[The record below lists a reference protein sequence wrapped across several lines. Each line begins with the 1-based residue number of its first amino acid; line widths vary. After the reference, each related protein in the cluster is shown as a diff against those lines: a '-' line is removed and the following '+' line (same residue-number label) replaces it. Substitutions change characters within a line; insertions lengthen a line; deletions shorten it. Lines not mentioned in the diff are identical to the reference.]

1 MKVKASNIM
10 EYVVPQS
17 VDEAL
22 SILNSHPNPAVFAG
36 ATDLIPQIRGG
47 RPEPGLLVDLKN
59 IPSLVD
65 LGFSNGTWKIGAAT
79 PVARIKNNAKLTKDF
94 PGLSEASALIGSDQI
109 QNRASLG
116 GNVCTASPG
125 ADTVPSLM
133 VNEALAVIAAND
145 GSRTIPVNEVITGP
159 GTTSLASG
167 EFIIEFLLEQPPY
180 RTLDAYERFIPRT
193 EMDIAV
199 VDAAA
204 RISLDESGNCKE
216 ARVAIGAA
224 APTVIRV
231 PEAEAILHGKKI
243 NDQLLA
249 EVMEVV
255 STACNP
261 INDKRGTV
269 EYRRQVAGVLAK
281 RVILLAEK
289 RALDK
294 RG

>member
-1 MKVKASNIM
+1 M
-10 EYVVPQS
+10 EDRCCDTSCQ
-17 VDEAL
+17 D
-22 SILNSHPNPAVFAG
+22 
-36 ATDLIPQIRGG
+36 Q
-47 RPEPGLLVDLKN
+47 
-59 IPSLVD
+59 
-65 LGFSNGTWKIGAAT
+65 
-79 PVARIKNNAKLTKDF
+79 NNAKLTKDF
-94 PGLSEASALIGSDQI
+94 PGLSEASGLIGSDQI

-116 GNVCTASPG
+116 GNLCTASPG

-133 VNEALAVIAAND
+133 VNDSMVVIASNK
-145 GSRTIPVNEVITGP
+145 GSRTIPVTDVITGP
-159 GTTSLASG
+159 GSISLETG
-167 EFIIEFLLEQPPY
+167 EFIIEFLLQQPPS
-180 RTLDAYERFIPRT
+180 RTSDAYERFIPRT

-216 ARVAIGAA
+216 AKIAIGAA

-231 PEAEAILHGKKI
+231 PEAEEILHGKKI

-249 EVMEVV
+249 EVMEVA

-289 RALDK
+289 RAFDK
-294 RG
+294 KG

>member
-1 MKVKASNIM
+1 M
-10 EYVVPQS
+10 EYVLPKS

-22 SILNSHPNPAVFAG
+22 SFLKFESDSCVFAG

-47 RPEPGLLVDLKN
+47 SPEPKLIVDLKN
-59 IPSLVD
+59 IPSLVN
-65 LGFSNGTWKIGAAT
+65 LSFSNGTWRIGAAT
-79 PVARIKNNAKLTKDF
+79 PVIRIKNNVQLTKEF
-94 PGLSEASALIGSDQI
+94 PGLSEASGLIGSDQI

-116 GNVCTASPG
+116 GNLCTASPG

-133 VNEALAVIAAND
+133 VNDALAVIASNK
-145 GSRTIPVNEVITGP
+145 GPRTIPVANVITGP
-159 GTTSLASG
+159 GSISLETG
-167 EFIIEFLLEQPPY
+167 EFVIEFLLEQPPPI
-180 RTLDAYERFIPRT
+180 TSDAYERFIPRT

-204 RISLDESGNCKE
+204 RISLDDRGNCKE
-216 ARVAIGAA
+216 AKIAIGAA

-231 PEAEAILHGKKI
+231 PAAERILQGKKI
-243 NDQLLA
+243 NDEVLT
-249 EVMEVV
+249 EVMEEV
-255 STACNP
+255 SKACNP
-261 INDKRGTV
+261 INDKRGTI

-294 RG
+294 KGE

>member
-1 MKVKASNIM
+1 M
-10 EYVVPQS
+10 EYILPQS

-22 SILNSHPNPAVFAG
+22 SILNSKPDSAVFAG

-47 RPEPGLLVDLKN
+47 RPEPGLIVDLKN

-65 LGFSNGTWKIGAAT
+65 IGFSNKTWKIGAAT
-79 PVARIKNNAKLTKDF
+79 PVARIKNNSKLTKDF
-94 PGLSEASALIGSDQI
+94 PGLSEASGLIGSDQI

-116 GNVCTASPG
+116 GNLCTASPG

-133 VNEALAVIAAND
+133 VNEALVLIASKT
-145 GSRTIPVNEVITGP
+145 GSRTIPVAEVIKGP
-159 GTTSLASG
+159 GKISLSSG
-167 EFIIEFLLEQPPY
+167 EFLIEFLLEQPPS
-180 RTLDAYERFIPRT
+180 RTSDAYERFIPRT

-204 RISLDESGNCKE
+204 RISLDEKGHCKE
-216 ARVAIGAA
+216 AKIAIGAA

-231 PEAEAILHGKKI
+231 PEAEIILHGKKI

-249 EVMEVV
+249 EVMEAA

-294 RG
+294 KG

>member
-1 MKVKASNIM
+1 M
-10 EYVVPQS
+10 
-17 VDEAL
+17 
-22 SILNSHPNPAVFAG
+22 FAG
-36 ATDLIPQIRGG
+36 ATDLIPQTRGG

-65 LGFSNGTWKIGAAT
+65 IGFSNGTWKIGAAT
-79 PVARIKNNAKLTKDF
+79 PVARIKNNAKLTNDF

-145 GSRTIPVNEVITGP
+145 GSRTIPVNQVITGP

-167 EFIIEFLLEQPPY
+167 EFIIEFLLEQPPS
-180 RTLDAYERFIPRT
+180 RTSDAYERFIPRT

-249 EVMEVV
+249 EVMVVV

-281 RVILLAEK
+281 RVILFAEK

>member
-1 MKVKASNIM
+1 M
-10 EYVVPQS
+10 EYALPQS
-17 VDEAL
+17 IDEAL
-22 SILNSHPNPAVFAG
+22 SILNSQPNSAVFAG
-36 ATDLIPQIRGG
+36 ATDLIPQFRGG
-47 RPEPGLLVDLKN
+47 MTEPGLLVDLKN

-79 PVARIKNNAKLTKDF
+79 PVARIKNNAKLTKNF

-116 GNVCTASPG
+116 GNVCNASPG

-133 VNEALAVIAAND
+133 VNDAMVVIASKT
-145 GSRTIPVNEVITGP
+145 GSRTIPVADVISGP
-159 GTTSLASG
+159 GKISLGAE
-167 EFIIEFLLEQPPY
+167 EFIIEFLIEKPPP
-180 RTLDAYERFIPRT
+180 RTSDAYERFIPRT

-204 RISLDESGNCKE
+204 KISLDESGNCKE
-216 ARVAIGAA
+216 AKIAIGAA

-231 PEAEAILHGKKI
+231 PEAEEILHGKKI

-249 EVMEVV
+249 KVMDQA
-255 STACNP
+255 SKSCNP
-261 INDKRGTV
+261 INDKRGTI

-294 RG
+294 KGE

>member
-1 MKVKASNIM
+1 M
-10 EYVVPQS
+10 EYSQPQS

-22 SILNSHPNPAVFAG
+22 SILNSESNVTVFAG

-47 RPEPGLLVDLKN
+47 RPEPGLIVDLKN

-65 LGFSNGTWKIGAAT
+65 LSFSNGSWKIGAAT
-79 PVARIKNNAKLTKDF
+79 PVASIKNNEKLTRELT
-94 PGLSEASALIGSDQI
+94 GLSEASALIGSDQI

-133 VNEALAVIAAND
+133 VNDALAVIASNG
-145 GSRTIPVNEVITGP
+145 GSRTIPVADVITGP
-159 GTTSLASG
+159 GSISLGSG
-167 EFIIEFLLEQPPY
+167 EFIIEFILQQPPP
-180 RTLDAYERFIPRT
+180 RTSDAYERFIPRT

-204 RISLDESGNCKE
+204 RVSLDERGHCQE

-231 PEAEAILHGKKI
+231 PEAERILQGKKI
-243 NDQLLA
+243 NDELLA
-249 EVMEVV
+249 EVMEEA
-255 STACNP
+255 SKACRP
-261 INDKRGTV
+261 INDKRGTI
-269 EYRRQVAGVLAK
+269 EYRRQVAGVLVK

-289 RALDK
+289 RASDK
-294 RG
+294 KGE

>member
-1 MKVKASNIM
+1 MVIASN
-10 EYVVPQS
+10 
-17 VDEAL
+17 
-22 SILNSHPNPAVFAG
+22 
-36 ATDLIPQIRGG
+36 
-47 RPEPGLLVDLKN
+47 K
-59 IPSLVD
+59 
-65 LGFSNGTWKIGAAT
+65 
-79 PVARIKNNAKLTKDF
+79 
-94 PGLSEASALIGSDQI
+94 
-109 QNRASLG
+109 
-116 GNVCTASPG
+116 
-125 ADTVPSLM
+125 
-133 VNEALAVIAAND
+133 
-145 GSRTIPVNEVITGP
+145 GSRTIPVKDVVTGP
-159 GTTSLASG
+159 GSISLGPA
-167 EFIIEFLLEQPPY
+167 EFIIVFLLEQPPH
-180 RTLDAYERFIPRT
+180 RTSDAYERFIPRT

-204 RISLDESGNCKE
+204 KISLDESGNCKE
-216 ARVAIGAA
+216 AKIAIGAA

-261 INDKRGTV
+261 INDKRGTI

-294 RG
+294 RANK

>member
-1 MKVKASNIM
+1 M
-10 EYVVPQS
+10 EYILPQS
-17 VDEAL
+17 VDEVL
-22 SILNSHPNPAVFAG
+22 SILNAKPNSAVFAG

-65 LGFSNGTWKIGAAT
+65 IGFSNKTWKIGAAT
-79 PVARIKNNAKLTKDF
+79 PVARIKNNSKLTKDF
-94 PGLSEASALIGSDQI
+94 PGLSEASGLIGSDQI

-116 GNVCTASPG
+116 GNLCTASPG

-133 VNEALAVIAAND
+133 VNEALVLIASKT
-145 GSRTIPVNEVITGP
+145 GSRTIPVAEVIKGP
-159 GTTSLASG
+159 GKISLSSG
-167 EFIIEFLLEQPPY
+167 EFLIEFLLEQPPS
-180 RTLDAYERFIPRT
+180 RTSDAYERFIPRT

-204 RISLDESGNCKE
+204 RISLDEKGHCKE
-216 ARVAIGAA
+216 AKIAIGAA

-231 PEAEAILHGKKI
+231 PEAEGSLHGKKI

-249 EVMEVV
+249 EVMEAA
-255 STACNP
+255 STSCNP

-294 RG
+294 KG

>member
-1 MKVKASNIM
+1 M
-10 EYVVPQS
+10 EYILPQS

-22 SILNSHPNPAVFAG
+22 SILNSKPDSAVFAG

-65 LGFSNGTWKIGAAT
+65 IGFSNKTWKIGAAT
-79 PVARIKNNAKLTKDF
+79 PVARIKNNSKLTKDF
-94 PGLSEASALIGSDQI
+94 PGLSESSGLIGSDQI

-116 GNVCTASPG
+116 GNLCTASPG

-133 VNEALAVIAAND
+133 VNEALVLIASKT
-145 GSRTIPVNEVITGP
+145 GSRTIPVAEVIKGP
-159 GTTSLASG
+159 GKISLSSG
-167 EFIIEFLLEQPPY
+167 EFLIEFLLEQPPS
-180 RTLDAYERFIPRT
+180 RTSDAYERFIPRT

-204 RISLDESGNCKE
+204 RISLDEKGHCKE
-216 ARVAIGAA
+216 AKIAIGAA

-231 PEAEAILHGKKI
+231 PEAEIILHGKKI

-249 EVMEVV
+249 EVMEAA

-294 RG
+294 KG

>member
-1 MKVKASNIM
+1 M
-10 EYVVPQS
+10 
-17 VDEAL
+17 
-22 SILNSHPNPAVFAG
+22 
-36 ATDLIPQIRGG
+36 
-47 RPEPGLLVDLKN
+47 
-59 IPSLVD
+59 
-65 LGFSNGTWKIGAAT
+65 
-79 PVARIKNNAKLTKDF
+79 
-94 PGLSEASALIGSDQI
+94 IGSDQI

-145 GSRTIPVNEVITGP
+145 GSRTIPVNQVITGP

-231 PEAEAILHGKKI
+231 PEAAAILHGKKI

-255 STACNP
+255 STTCNP

>member
-1 MKVKASNIM
+1 M
-10 EYVVPQS
+10 EYILPQS

-22 SILNSHPNPAVFAG
+22 SILNSKPDSAVFAG

-65 LGFSNGTWKIGAAT
+65 NGFSNKTWKIGAAT
-79 PVARIKNNAKLTKDF
+79 PVARIKNNAKLAKDF
-94 PGLSEASALIGSDQI
+94 PGLSEASGLIGSDQI

-116 GNVCTASPG
+116 GNLCTASPG

-133 VNEALAVIAAND
+133 VNEALVLIASKT
-145 GSRTIPVNEVITGP
+145 GSRTIPVAEVIKGP
-159 GTTSLASG
+159 GKISLSSG
-167 EFIIEFLLEQPPY
+167 EFLIEFLLEQPPS
-180 RTLDAYERFIPRT
+180 RTSDAYERFIPRT

-204 RISLDESGNCKE
+204 RISLDEKGHCKE
-216 ARVAIGAA
+216 AKIAIGAA

-231 PEAEAILHGKKI
+231 PKAEKILHGKKI

-249 EVMEVV
+249 EVMEAA

-269 EYRRQVAGVLAK
+269 EYRRQVAGVLVK

-294 RG
+294 KG